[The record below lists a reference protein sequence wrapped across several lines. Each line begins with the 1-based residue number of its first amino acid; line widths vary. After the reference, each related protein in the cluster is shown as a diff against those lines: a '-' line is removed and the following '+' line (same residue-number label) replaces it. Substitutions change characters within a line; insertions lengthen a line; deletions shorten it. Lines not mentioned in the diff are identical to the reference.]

1 MPDHQLA
8 LNKYRRIA
16 ATYDKGNRYLG
27 RLRRRIVAHL
37 DLKAGDVV
45 LDVACGTGLN
55 FPLVQEAIGRAGR
68 LIGIDLS
75 PDMLAGAGDRVS
87 SHGWTNVTLI
97 NSSAEEAQIP
107 EQVDV
112 ILFSFTHDVMR
123 SPRALENVMRY
134 VKPKGRVGV
143 VGWKWTPWWAVPV
156 NIPLWFLVRRY
167 VTTLEGFAKPWTH
180 LVRFVPDLRVARAML
195 SAVYIAWGTKAE
207 SPTAT

>member
-16 ATYDKGNRYLG
+16 ATYDKRGRLG

-75 PDMLAGAGDRVS
+75 PDMLAGAGERVS

-97 NSSAEEAQIP
+97 NSPAEEAQIP
-107 EQVDV
+107 EQADV

-134 VKPKGRVGV
+134 VKPKGRVAV
-143 VGWKWTPWWAVPV
+143 IGWKWAPWWAVPA
-156 NIPLWFLVRRY
+156 NIPLWFVVRRY

-180 LVRFVPDLRVARAML
+180 LVRFVPDLQVARAML

>member
-16 ATYDKGNRYLG
+16 ATYDERSRIR

-75 PDMLAGAGDRVS
+75 PDMLAGAGERVS

-107 EQVDV
+107 EQVDA

-134 VKPKGRVGV
+134 VKPKGRVAV
-143 VGWKWTPWWAVPV
+143 VGWKWAPWWAVPV
-156 NIPLWFLVRRY
+156 NIPVWFFVRRY

-180 LVRFVPDLRVARAML
+180 LVRFVPDLQVARAML
-195 SAVYIAWGTKAE
+195 GAVYIAWGTTAE